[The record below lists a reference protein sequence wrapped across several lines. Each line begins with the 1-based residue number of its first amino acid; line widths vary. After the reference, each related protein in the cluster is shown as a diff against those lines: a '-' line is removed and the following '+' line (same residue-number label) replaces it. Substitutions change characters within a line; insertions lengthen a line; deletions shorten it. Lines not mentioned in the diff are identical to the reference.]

1 MAKTATVTWKISLPC
16 TRVEAEAL
24 DGDELQEFAAD
35 NPPTIVT
42 SEISP
47 DQTDEWRVDVYSQ
60 TAPDDEMLDAI
71 AKLAPA
77 TNEKPS
83 VEKLGDEDWV
93 TLSQQGLEPIRSGSF
108 YIHTSD
114 SAPLGDPAVRNLC
127 IDASQAFGTGHHET
141 TLGCLQM
148 LERLKQRGKHFN
160 KVIDV
165 GTGTGLLAFAAQHLW
180 PAASII
186 ASDIDPVAVT
196 VSRDN
201 AAHNGFRKTGPRA
214 IQFLVS
220 NGLDHMTIRRKAPYD
235 LIIANILAGPLVS
248 LAPQIAAA
256 AKGGATLILAGLLT
270 TQQDDVVLAYR
281 RAGFRLKHSEI
292 TRDWPCLIFTKA
304 KSYGRPRRQRILR
317 SPLASDY
324 FGEC

>member
-1 MAKTATVTWKISLPC
+1 MAKSAAVTWKISLPC
-16 TRVEAEAL
+16 TRTEAEAL
-24 DGDELQEFAAD
+24 AGDELQKFAAD

-47 DQTDEWRVDVYSQ
+47 ERTDEWRIDVYSQ

-71 AKLAPA
+71 TKLALA
-77 TNEKPS
+77 TTEKPS
-83 VEKLGDEDWV
+83 VEKLDDEDWV

-114 SAPLGDPAVRNLC
+114 SSPLGDPAVRSLC

-160 KVIDV
+160 NVIDL

-196 VSRDN
+196 VSCDN
-201 AAHNGFRKTGPRA
+201 AAHNGFRKAGPRA

-220 NGLDHMTIRRKAPYD
+220 NGLDHITIRRKAPYN

-256 AKGGATLILAGLLT
+256 AKGGTTLILAGLLT
-270 TQQDDVVLAYR
+270 TQQDEVVQAYY
-281 RAGFRLKHSEI
+281 RAGFRLNQCNVSH
-292 TRDWPCLIFTKA
+292 DWPCLLFVKA